1 MQKLERNPIIVDP
14 FNTDFAKRW
23 SWTTLGKALLNAA
36 ENHAK
41 ARGFGM
47 MNLNDVNYTWVLS
60 RLTIEMEEMPSVYE
74 RIEVCTWIEN
84 IYRLFTN
91 RNFSI
96 VGADGKAYGYARSI
110 WAMINYDTRQPA
122 NLESIEGYKFEPY
135 LAPEIPCP
143 IEKQGRVRPLD
154 ADNFVKMIDTEYS
167 DIDMNGHVNSIK
179 YLEHIMDLFPI
190 EAYQNGRN
198 LKRIELA
205 YMAESYYG
213 DKLLLYK
220 RDVDDNTFDVEVRK
234 LKKEDVEA
242 GDLSIDEYQQ
252 RSETILRSSLVFQ

>member
-1 MQKLERNPIIVDP
+1 
-14 FNTDFAKRW
+14 
-23 SWTTLGKALLNAA
+23 
-36 ENHAK
+36 
-41 ARGFGM
+41 
-47 MNLNDVNYTWVLS
+47 
-60 RLTIEMEEMPSVYE
+60 
-74 RIEVCTWIEN
+74 
-84 IYRLFTN
+84 
-91 RNFSI
+91 
-96 VGADGKAYGYARSI
+96 
-110 WAMINYDTRQPA
+110 
-122 NLESIEGYKFEPY
+122 EPY

-242 GDLSIDEYQQ
+242 GDLSFDECQQ

>member
-74 RIEVCTWIEN
+74 KIEVCTWIEN

-96 VGADGKAYGYARSI
+96 VGADDKAYGYARSI
-110 WAMINYDTRQPA
+110 WAMISLPIWRVLKDTNSNHILLPKSHVLLK
-122 NLESIEGYKFEPY
+122 N
-135 LAPEIPCP
+135 
-143 IEKQGRVRPLD
+143 RV
-154 ADNFVKMIDTEYS
+154 
-167 DIDMNGHVNSIK
+167 G
-179 YLEHIMDLFPI
+179 
-190 EAYQNGRN
+190 
-198 LKRIELA
+198 
-205 YMAESYYG
+205 
-213 DKLLLYK
+213 
-220 RDVDDNTFDVEVRK
+220 
-234 LKKEDVEA
+234 
-242 GDLSIDEYQQ
+242 
-252 RSETILRSSLVFQ
+252 

>member
-1 MQKLERNPIIVDP
+1 MQKVDRNPIIVDP

-74 RIEVCTWIEN
+74 EIEVCTWIEN
-84 IYRLFTN
+84 LYRLFTN

-96 VGADGKAYGYARSI
+96 VRKNGKTYGYARSV

-122 NLESIEGYKFEPY
+122 NLEGLEGEKFDPY

-143 IEKQGRVRPLD
+143 IEKQGRVKPLD
-154 ADNFVKMIDTEYS
+154 NDCLVKVIDTEYS

-179 YLEHIMDLFPI
+179 YIEHIMDLFPL

-198 LKRIELA
+198 LKRMEIA

-220 RDVDDNTFDVEVRK
+220 RDIDENSFDVEVRK
-234 LKKEDVEA
+234 LRREDCDANVTEF
-242 GDLSIDEYQQ
+242 DEYQQ
-252 RSETILRSSLVFQ
+252 RCETIVRSRLLFQ

>member
-1 MQKLERNPIIVDP
+1 MQKVDRNPIIVDP

-60 RLTIEMEEMPSVYE
+60 RLAIEMEEMPTVYE
-74 RIEVCTWIEN
+74 KIEVCTWIEN
-84 IYRLFTN
+84 LYRLFTN

-96 VGADGKAYGYARSI
+96 VGEDGRAYGYARSV

-122 NLESIEGYKFEPY
+122 NLEGLEGEHFEPY

-143 IEKQGRVRPLD
+143 IEKQGRVKPLD
-154 ADNFVKMIDTEYS
+154 DDCLVKVIDTEYS

-179 YLEHIMDLFPI
+179 YMEHIMDLFPM
-190 EAYQNGRN
+190 EAYENGRN
-198 LKRIELA
+198 LKRMEIA

-220 RDVDDNTFDVEVRK
+220 REIDENTFDVEVRK
-234 LKKEDVEA
+234 LRRVDNNAEDK
-242 GDLSIDEYQQ
+242 GFDECQQ
-252 RSETILRSSLVFQ
+252 GSETIVRSHLKFQ

>member
-1 MQKLERNPIIVDP
+1 MQKVDRNPIIVDP

-60 RLTIEMEEMPSVYE
+60 RLAIEMEEMPTVYE
-74 RIEVCTWIEN
+74 KIEVCTWIEN
-84 IYRLFTN
+84 LYRLFTN

-96 VGADGKAYGYARSI
+96 VGEDGRAYGYARSV

-122 NLESIEGYKFEPY
+122 NLEGLEGEHFEPY

-143 IEKQGRVRPLD
+143 IEKQGRVKPLD
-154 ADNFVKMIDTEYS
+154 DDCLVKVIDTEYS

-179 YLEHIMDLFPI
+179 YMEHIMDLFPM
-190 EAYQNGRN
+190 EAYENGRN
-198 LKRIELA
+198 LKRMEIA

-220 RDVDDNTFDVEVRK
+220 REIDENTFDVEVRK
-234 LKKEDVEA
+234 LRRVDNHAEDK
-242 GDLSIDEYQQ
+242 GFDKCQQ
-252 RSETILRSSLVFQ
+252 GSETIVRSHLKFQ